1 MEAAGPGDLGEE
13 QGPPVARV
21 AEIIPEL
28 WLNRQ
33 GFFTM
38 RGLMSSNGKAE
49 LDLVGYQPRDEVAV
63 HVEVSAS
70 PKPSG
75 QLGGETVARL
85 RQGVDAYV
93 QKKYRRE
100 DVEEAR
106 GLTCKDGTTWK
117 LMLAHGTLNH
127 EAKVCE
133 ALRDNGVEPISLFKM
148 LNDLAGDLPIRIE
161 ADADY
166 FAYLAHAY
174 ARWNG

>member
-1 MEAAGPGDLGEE
+1 M
-13 QGPPVARV
+13 ARV
-21 AEIIPEL
+21 AETIPEL

-38 RGLMSSNGKAE
+38 RGIESPNGSAE
-49 LDLVGYQPRDEVAV
+49 LDLVGYHPRDGVAV

-93 QKKYRRE
+93 QKKYRRGA
-100 DVEEAR
+100 VEEVR
-106 GLTCKDGTTWK
+106 RRTCKDDTTWK
-117 LMLAHGTLNH
+117 FMLAHGTLNH
-127 EAKVCE
+127 EQKVCE
-133 ALRDNGVEPISLFKM
+133 ALRDNSVEPISLFKM
-148 LNDLAGDLPIRIE
+148 LDDLAGELPFRIDT
-161 ADADY
+161 DADY

-174 ARWNG
+174 AQWTGEPQ